1 MKYAPVSWPGT
12 PHGGVT
18 AGIDWASSD
27 HAVCVVDAFGQ
38 VVSRFSVE
46 HTAEGLRT
54 LVQRLAKARACEV
67 AIERGDG
74 PVVDA
79 LLEAGVTVVVI
90 TPRQVKNLRSRYGS
104 AGNEDDRFDAFV
116 LADVLRTDRARLRPL
131 IPDSPATVTLRQA
144 CRART
149 DLVRHRVAVTN
160 QLRAHLLSAFPGM
173 VGLFCRLD
181 SAISLA
187 FLARFDRQDRADWL
201 SQKRLATWLKAA
213 SYSGRTD
220 PAELYQRLRSAP
232 RGATGEAGAASA
244 QVTRALAAVLA
255 SLNTQI
261 KTLEAQ
267 IAGQL
272 AAHADGHIFTSL
284 PRSGTVRAARLP
296 ARDRRLPRPVPRT
309 PGADLPGRRRAVH
322 PPVRQA
328 QSRHLPLGGQKAA
341 PRCGL
346 RLRRRLPPRRSRR
359 LRGSSGVHPMFLTAA
374 TTAARPSARASAR
387 TG

>member
-1 MKYAPVSWPGT
+1 MKYAPVSRPGA
-12 PHGGVT
+12 PPGGVT

-54 LVQRLAKARACEV
+54 LVQRLAKARACEA

-90 TPRQVKNLRSRYGS
+90 TPRQIKNLRSRYGS
-104 AGNEDDRFDAFV
+104 AGNKDDRFDAYV

-131 IPDSPATVTLRQA
+131 IPDSPATVTLRQT

-160 QLRAHLLSAFPGM
+160 QLRAHLLSAFPGTA
-173 VGLFCRLD
+173 GLFCRLD

-187 FLARFDRQDRADWL
+187 FLARFDRQDRAAWL
-201 SQKRLATWLKAA
+201 SEKRLATWLKAA

-220 PAELYQRLRSAP
+220 PAELDQ
-232 RGATGEAGAASA
+232 
-244 QVTRALAAVLA
+244 
-255 SLNTQI
+255 
-261 KTLEAQ
+261 
-267 IAGQL
+267 
-272 AAHADGHIFTSL
+272 
-284 PRSGTVRAARLP
+284 
-296 ARDRRLPRPVPRT
+296 
-309 PGADLPGRRRAVH
+309 
-322 PPVRQA
+322 
-328 QSRHLPLGGQKAA
+328 
-341 PRCGL
+341 
-346 RLRRRLPPRRSRR
+346 RLRRRREAPLASREPPAPR
-359 LRGSSGVHPMFLTAA
+359 
-374 TTAARPSARASAR
+374 
-387 TG
+387 